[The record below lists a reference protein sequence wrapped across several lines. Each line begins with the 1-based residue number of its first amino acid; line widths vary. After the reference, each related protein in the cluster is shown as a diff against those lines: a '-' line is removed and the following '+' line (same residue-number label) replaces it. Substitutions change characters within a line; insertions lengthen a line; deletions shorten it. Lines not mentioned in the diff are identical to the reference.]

1 MWWWLE
7 RKPKE
12 RMHCKPIAAILLYQH
27 VGSARSSLSLRL
39 LSFAIINIT
48 IEADGP
54 LRWLMVTVEK
64 KANAIMLSMKMGG
77 LHCTI
82 LVIVEV
88 KVPYRL
94 RSCSW
99 QVGQV
104 GHMNNK
110 VLKSGSRTALHVF
123 ARALDWCKYTVNS
136 LNKSQRSRRLR
147 KDSFVHRMLFP
158 MKGWHHQTALDRDQ

>member
-1 MWWWLE
+1 
-7 RKPKE
+7 
-12 RMHCKPIAAILLYQH
+12 MHCKPIAAILLYQH

-94 RSCSW
+94 RSCS
-99 QVGQV
+99 
-104 GHMNNK
+104 
-110 VLKSGSRTALHVF
+110 
-123 ARALDWCKYTVNS
+123 
-136 LNKSQRSRRLR
+136 
-147 KDSFVHRMLFP
+147 
-158 MKGWHHQTALDRDQ
+158 